1 MKTLCS
7 IAVVGL
13 MLLLM
18 AVPCAEAAMDGNDL
32 LEYCRDAIRDSDAGG
47 TGGVLVSYHSG
58 YCIGFVSGVL
68 DMHAAW
74 LSPSGSS
81 LRPWFCPPGQR
92 ILLIQAMRIV
102 LNYLETHP
110 KRLHIEQSQLVLEAI
125 RDVFPC
131 TPAASRPQR

>member
-13 MLLLM
+13 VLLLM
-18 AVPCAEAAMDGNDL
+18 AVPCAEAEADGNSL
-32 LEYCRDAIRDSDAGG
+32 LEACREGMRRTEATFQA
-47 TGGVLVSYHSG
+47 G
-58 YCIGFVSGVL
+58 YCTGFVSGVL

-81 LRPWFCPPGQR
+81 LRPWFCLPGQR
-92 ILLIQAMRIV
+92 IVLIQAMRIV

-110 KRLHIEQSQLVLEAI
+110 ERLHIEQSQLVLEAMGEA
-125 RDVFPC
+125 FPC